1 MGGTVWVFRLSLV
14 SSARVFQNCLEHECG
29 QRSLYINSMAGL
41 GHQCFNRTYL
51 SYGEKKEIGDSFRN
65 KNSQLKNLHE
75 AYYHD

>member
-1 MGGTVWVFRLSLV
+1 MWAALSVYKQHGRFRAS
-14 SSARVFQNCLEHECG
+14 VFQQNLLELRRKE
-29 QRSLYINSMAGL
+29 RN
-41 GHQCFNRTYL
+41 TYL